1 MYLVLI
7 MTFKK
12 LANLAK
18 LIIYFFKWDL
28 LQPSFN
34 NRYSRHRVTRKD
46 RKKDK
51 KKKEE
56 KDIGKLSKKNTKI
69 KFIY

>member
-1 MYLVLI
+1 M
-7 MTFKK
+7 
-12 LANLAK
+12 
-18 LIIYFFKWDL
+18 
-28 LQPSFN
+28 
-34 NRYSRHRVTRKD
+34 HRVTRKD
-46 RKKDK
+46 KKKDE